1 MIKSV
6 NNYPVSQLFDIE
18 AGVVY
23 AIPRYQREYTWKM
36 NQWEALFDDVEEN
49 NPGYFLGSIICIN
62 QTTDTLA
69 VQRLEVVDGQQRL
82 TTLSLLFAALYQSLK
97 QHEKD
102 LDDDQRVE
110 LINLKRKL
118 VLKKGDDQLRV
129 IPQIQ
134 NNNQGDYRAVLS
146 DVGVISPFD
155 RPAYAGSRKIFR
167 AFRYFQ
173 GRIEEMVNGGSDR
186 LGAITGFLD
195 KVSQACLVKIEVAS
209 HADAYILFES
219 LNNRGMP
226 LTAIDLIKN
235 KLLAR
240 LETTEPGKVDHYFG
254 VWNTLLGYLG
264 DDYSI
269 QERFFRHYYNAF
281 KDPLGVPFRK
291 AEDKKKDPLGT
302 VATRSNLI
310 QIYEKLINQDAKHHL
325 QAIRA
330 AGQLYALMLARNP
343 DNAWAPLDNPLKDLD
358 RIQGAPSYLLMLY
371 LLVRRESLAID
382 VAHLKEIAQLLVCF
396 FVRRNLT
403 DTPPT
408 RDLTRLFMA
417 TIEKVA
423 ESLGA
428 AVVTTI
434 RDELLAVSASD
445 ESFRS
450 KLEGAIYEEN
460 AGVTRFVLCALAEQ
474 GMTKETW
481 VDLWKF
487 ENKQFVWTIEHI
499 FPQGE
504 NIPKSWVDMIA
515 AGDETKAK
523 ELQHAY
529 VHKLG
534 NLTISGFNTALSNK
548 SFAEKRDRKDRQG
561 RAVGYKNGLKLNAD
575 LATAAAWSVE
585 QIDARTTTLVDQVMR
600 LFSMKEGQLCATG
613 DKEG

>member
-6 NNYPVSQLFDIE
+6 NSYPVSQLFDIE

-23 AIPRYQREYTWKM
+23 AIPRYQREYTWSKT
-36 NQWEALFDDVEEN
+36 QWETLFDDVQEN
-49 NPGYFLGSIICIN
+49 DPGYFLGSIICIN

-97 QHEKD
+97 MHEKD

-134 NNNQGDYRAVLS
+134 NNNQNDYRAVLS
-146 DVGVISPFD
+146 DVGVISTFD
-155 RPAYAGSRKIFR
+155 TPAYAGNRKIYR

-173 GRIEEMVNGGSDR
+173 SRIEVMVDGENDR
-186 LGAITGFLD
+186 LTSIMAFLD

-209 HADAYILFES
+209 HADAYTLFES

-240 LETTEPGKVDHYFG
+240 LETTEPGKVDHYFD
-254 VWNTLLGYLG
+254 VWNKLLGYLG

-281 KDPLGVPFRK
+281 KDPLNVPFRK
-291 AEDKKKDPLGT
+291 DEDKKKDPLGP

-310 QIYEKLINQDAKHHL
+310 QIYERLINQDAKHHL

-330 AGQLYALMLARNP
+330 AGQLYALMLARNA
-343 DNAWAPLDNPLKDLD
+343 DEAWAPLEKPLKNLD

-371 LLVRRESLAID
+371 LLVRREVLAID
-382 VAHLKEIAQLLVCF
+382 VAKLGEIAHLLVCF

-417 TIEKVA
+417 TIDKVA
-423 ESLGA
+423 DLSGD
-428 AVVTTI
+428 AVVATI

-445 ESFRS
+445 ETFRT

-474 GMTKETW
+474 SMTKETW
-481 VDLWKF
+481 VDLWKY
-487 ENKQFVWTIEHI
+487 EGKLFVWTIEHI
-499 FPQGE
+499 FPQGD
-504 NIPKSWVDMIA
+504 NIPTSWVTMIA
-515 AGDETKAK
+515 EGDATKAK
-523 ELQHAY
+523 RIQETH

-534 NLTISGFNTALSNK
+534 NLTISGFNSALGNK
-548 SFAEKRDRKDRQG
+548 SFKDKRDRTDSKG
-561 RAVGYKNGLKLNAD
+561 REVGYKNGLKLNAE
-575 LATAAAWSVE
+575 LAMAETWSVK
-585 QIDARTTTLVDQVMR
+585 QIDARTTTLVDSVVS
-600 LFSMKEGQLCATG
+600 LFSMKGDQPCA
-613 DKEG
+613 

>member
-23 AIPRYQREYTWKM
+23 AIPRYQREYTWSKS
-36 NQWEALFDDVEEN
+36 QWETLFDDLQEN
-49 NPGYFLGSIICIN
+49 DPGYFLGSIICIN
-62 QTTDTLA
+62 QTADTLA

-97 QHEKD
+97 LQEED
-102 LDDDQRVE
+102 LDDDQRGE
-110 LINLKRKL
+110 LLNLKRKL

-134 NNNQGDYRAVLS
+134 NNNQNDYRAVLS
-146 DVGVISPFD
+146 DVGVISAFD
-155 RPAYAGSRKIFR
+155 TPPYAGNRKIVR

-173 GRIEEMVNGGSDR
+173 ARIEEMVDGTNDR
-186 LGAITGFLD
+186 LASIVTFLD

-209 HADAYILFES
+209 HADAYTLFES

-240 LETTEPGKVDHYFG
+240 LETTEPGKVDHYFE
-254 VWNTLLGYLG
+254 VWNKLLGYLG
-264 DDYSI
+264 DDYSV

-281 KDPLGVPFRK
+281 KDPLNVPFRK
-291 AEDKKKDPLGT
+291 DEDKKKDPLGP

-325 QAIRA
+325 QAIRS
-330 AGQLYALMLARNP
+330 AGQLYALMLARNA
-343 DNAWAPLDNPLKDLD
+343 DETWAPLDKPLKDLD

-371 LLVRRESLAID
+371 LLVRRDALGIDLAQLEET
-382 VAHLKEIAQLLVCF
+382 ARLLVCF

-403 DTPPT
+403 DMPPT

-417 TIEKVA
+417 TIDKVA
-423 ESLGA
+423 ELSGD
-428 AVVTTI
+428 AVLTTI
-434 RDELLAVSASD
+434 SNELVEVSASD
-445 ESFRS
+445 ETFRG
-450 KLEGAIYEEN
+450 KLEGSIYEEN

-474 GMTKETW
+474 CMTKETW
-481 VDLWKF
+481 IDLWRYEGKL
-487 ENKQFVWTIEHI
+487 FVWTIEHI
-499 FPQGE
+499 FPQGD
-504 NIPKSWVDMIA
+504 NIPTSWVNMIA
-515 AGDETKAK
+515 DGDASRAKASQ
-523 ELQHAY
+523 ESH

-534 NLTISGFNTALSNK
+534 NLTISGFNSALGNK
-548 SFAEKRDRKDRQG
+548 SFKDKRDRTDSKG
-561 RAVGYKNGLKLNAD
+561 REMGYKNGLRLNAE
-575 LATAAAWSVE
+575 LATAEAWSVK
-585 QIDARTTTLVDQVMR
+585 QIDARTTTLVDQVMS
-600 LFSMKEGQLCATG
+600 LFVMKNVQL
-613 DKEG
+613 

>member
-23 AIPRYQREYTWKM
+23 AIPRYQREYTWAKT
-36 NQWEALFDDVEEN
+36 QWEALFDDVLEN
-49 NPGYFLGSIICIN
+49 NPGYFLGSIISIN

-97 QHEKD
+97 LHDKD

-134 NNNQGDYRAVLS
+134 NNNQNDYRAVLS
-146 DVGVISPFD
+146 DVGVISQCD
-155 RPAYAGSRKIFR
+155 APAYAGNRKIFR

-173 GRIEEMVNGGSDR
+173 SRIEQMVDGESDR
-186 LGAITGFLD
+186 LGSIMAFLD
-195 KVSQACLVKIEVAS
+195 KVSQACLVKIEVGS
-209 HADAYILFES
+209 HADAYTLFES

-240 LETTEPGKVDHYFG
+240 LETTEPGKVDHYFD
-254 VWNTLLGYLG
+254 VWNILLGYLG
-264 DDYSI
+264 DDYGI

-281 KDPLGVPFRK
+281 KDPLNAPFRK
-291 AEDKKKDPLGT
+291 DEDKRKDPLGP

-310 QIYEKLINQDAKHHL
+310 QIYERLINQDAKHHL

-330 AGQLYALMLARNP
+330 AGQLYALVLGRNT
-343 DNAWAPLDNPLKDLD
+343 DEAWAPLDKPLKDLD

-371 LLVRRESLAID
+371 LLVRRGALAID
-382 VAHLKEIAQLLVCF
+382 LAQLAKIAQLLVRF

-417 TIEKVA
+417 TIDKLA
-423 ESLGA
+423 ELSGD

-434 RDELLAVSASD
+434 RDELLAVSAGD
-445 ESFRS
+445 AAFRS
-450 KLEGAIYEEN
+450 RLEGAIYEEN
-460 AGVTRFVLCALAEQ
+460 SGVTRFVLCALAEQ

-481 VDLWKF
+481 VDLWKY
-487 ENKQFVWTIEHI
+487 EGKLFVWTIEHI
-499 FPQGE
+499 FPQGDS
-504 NIPKSWVDMIA
+504 IPASWVSMIA
-515 AGDETKAK
+515 DGDVEKAK
-523 ELQHAY
+523 AIQQTHA
-529 VHKLG
+529 HKLG
-534 NLTISGFNTALSNK
+534 NLTISGFNSALGNK
-548 SFAEKRDRKDRQG
+548 SFQDKRDRTDSKG
-561 RAVGYKNGLKLNAD
+561 REVGYKNGLKLNAE
-575 LATAAAWSVE
+575 LATAKSWSVA
-585 QIDARTTTLVDQVMR
+585 QIDSRTTKLVDQVMH
-600 LFSMKEGQLCATG
+600 LFSMTGGQPCA
-613 DKEG
+613 

>member
-23 AIPRYQREYTWKM
+23 AIPRYQREYTWSKA
-36 NQWEALFDDVEEN
+36 QWESLFDDVQEN
-49 NPGYFLGSIICIN
+49 DPGYFLGSIICIN

-82 TTLSLLFAALYQSLK
+82 TTLSLLFAAVYQSLK
-97 QHEKD
+97 LHEKD

-118 VLKKGDDQLRV
+118 ILKKGDDQLRV

-134 NNNQGDYRAVLS
+134 NNNQNDYKAVLS
-146 DVGVISPFD
+146 NVGAISPFD
-155 RPAYAGSRKIFR
+155 TPAHAGNRKIFR

-173 GRIEEMVNGGSDR
+173 ARIEEMANGGSDR
-186 LGAITGFLD
+186 LVSIMAFLD

-209 HADAYILFES
+209 HADAYTLFES

-226 LTAIDLIKN
+226 LSAIDLIKN

-254 VWNTLLGYLG
+254 VWNKLLDYLG
-264 DDYSI
+264 DDYSV
-269 QERFFRHYYNAF
+269 QERFFRQYYNAF
-281 KDPLGVPFRK
+281 KDSLNAPFRND
-291 AEDKKKDPLGT
+291 ADKKKDPLGP

-310 QIYEKLINQDAKHHL
+310 LIYEKLINQDAKHHL
-325 QAIRA
+325 QALRA
-330 AGQLYALMLARNP
+330 AGQLYALMLSRNA
-343 DNAWAPLDNPLKDLD
+343 DESWTRLDKPLKDLD

-371 LLVRRESLAID
+371 LLVRREQLGIDLAQ
-382 VAHLKEIAQLLVCF
+382 LEEIAQLLVCF

-408 RDLTRLFMA
+408 RDLTRLFMG
-417 TIEKVA
+417 TIDKVVDL
-423 ESLGA
+423 SGA
-428 AVVTTI
+428 AVVKAI
-434 RDELLAVSASD
+434 REELLAVSASD
-445 ESFRS
+445 EIFRT

-460 AGVTRFVLCALAEQ
+460 AGVTRFVLCSLAEQ

-481 VDLWKF
+481 VDLWKY
-487 ENKQFVWTIEHI
+487 EGKIFVWTIEHI

-504 NIPKSWVDMIA
+504 NIPRSWVTLIA
-515 AGDETKAK
+515 DGDAAKAK
-523 ELQHAY
+523 ALQETH

-534 NLTISGFNTALSNK
+534 NLTISGFNGALGNK
-548 SFAEKRDRKDRQG
+548 SFQEKRDRTDSGG
-561 RAVGYKNGLKLNAD
+561 REVGYKNGLKLNTE
-575 LATAAAWSVE
+575 LATAERWSVA
-585 QIDARTTTLVDQVMR
+585 QIDIRTATMVDQVMG
-600 LFSMKEGQLCATG
+600 LFSMTG
-613 DKEG
+613 PKSRE

>member
-23 AIPRYQREYTWKM
+23 AIPRYQREYTWKID
-36 NQWEALFDDVEEN
+36 QWESLFDDVEEN
-49 NPGYFLGSIICIN
+49 DPGYFLGSIICIN

-82 TTLSLLFAALYQSLK
+82 TTLSLLFAALYQSLRL
-97 QHEKD
+97 HEKD
-102 LDDDQRVE
+102 LDEDQRVE

-134 NNNQGDYRAVLS
+134 NNNQNDYRAVLS
-146 DVGVISPFD
+146 DVGVISTFD
-155 RPAYAGSRKIFR
+155 TPSYAGNRKIFR

-173 GRIEEMVNGGSDR
+173 SRIEVMVDGENDR
-186 LGAITGFLD
+186 LASIMGFLD

-209 HADAYILFES
+209 HADAYTLFES

-240 LETTEPGKVDHYFG
+240 LEATEPGRVDHYFD
-254 VWNTLLGYLG
+254 VWNKLLGYLG

-281 KDPLGVPFRK
+281 KVSLNEPFRK
-291 AEDKKKDPLGT
+291 DDDKRKDPLGP

-310 QIYEKLINQDAKHHL
+310 QIYEKLINQDARHHL
-325 QAIRA
+325 QSIRT
-330 AGQLYALMLARNP
+330 AGQLYALMLGRNR
-343 DNAWAPLDNPLKDLD
+343 DEVWAELEKPLKDLD
-358 RIQGAPSYLLMLY
+358 RIQGAPSHLLMLY
-371 LLVRRESLAID
+371 LLMRRETLGCDVGQLKD
-382 VAHLKEIAQLLVCF
+382 VAKLLVSF

-403 DTPPT
+403 DLPPT
-408 RDLTRLFMA
+408 RDLTRLFMEIIDKVSDTPGHSVL
-417 TIEKVA
+417 TIV
-423 ESLGA
+423 
-428 AVVTTI
+428 
-434 RDELLAVSASD
+434 RDKLLTVSASD
-445 ESFRS
+445 EVFRS
-450 KLEGAIYEEN
+450 RLEGGLYDEN

-474 GMTKETW
+474 SMTRENW
-481 VDLWKF
+481 VDLWKYDG
-487 ENKQFVWTIEHI
+487 KLFVWTIEHI

-504 NIPKSWVDMIA
+504 NIPASWVTMIA
-515 AGDETKAK
+515 GGDSVRAKGIQET
-523 ELQHAY
+523 H

-534 NLTISGFNTALSNK
+534 NLTISGFNSALGNK
-548 SFAEKRDRKDRQG
+548 SFKDKRDRTDNKG
-561 RAVGYKNGLKLNAD
+561 REVGYKNGLKLNAE
-575 LATAAAWSVE
+575 LATADAWSVE
-585 QIDARTTTLVDQVMR
+585 QIDARTDKLADEAMK
-600 LFSMKEGQLCATG
+600 LFALAGEMGC
-613 DKEG
+613 